1 MSGSSLAYQVTVKV
15 VHHNFDDFAIFEDV
29 WIDVSINCRVRNF
42 SLVDSER
49 RVESRHLGT

>member
-1 MSGSSLAYQVTVKV
+1 MSGSSLPYQVTVKV
-15 VHHNFDDFAIFEDV
+15 VHHNFDDFAIFENV